1 MGGRKEVLISGT
13 NQTKHEKKKN
23 SSDDQIVLKWN
34 CCIARGENVWKWKW
48 MCVCCFVSPLRR
60 LLRCFAV
67 FEYYCLLLLRLT
79 EEPTTTAVHV
89 EWFKLVTIYPSMR
102 HSQNEIAWPFVA
114 SVVLSGDEFSA
125 RRSLK
130 WWCAKGKSLSSQ
142 SGKWSEIYDWVPQCS
157 SWWVCLMKSEHLLRW
172 F

>member
-1 MGGRKEVLISGT
+1 
-13 NQTKHEKKKN
+13 
-23 SSDDQIVLKWN
+23 
-34 CCIARGENVWKWKW
+34 
-48 MCVCCFVSPLRR
+48 MCVCCFVSPQRR

-114 SVVLSGDEFSA
+114 SSVVLSGDEFSA

-130 WWCAKGKSLSSQ
+130 WWWGTRRENPCRVKVGNGVKYMTGFHNVVHDECVWWRANICSDDFRGIHMSQ
-142 SGKWSEIYDWVPQCS
+142 SFGERGVHFILIIVCS
-157 SWWVCLMKSEHLLRW
+157 VFSYRW
-172 F
+172 RHFRRIA